1 MKMGESNRELERFVK
16 KRDTEVDIAK
26 GICIICMILVHATY
40 GIHPKINS
48 YTGVFFLVFFFF
60 SAGFFFKNPTDPVS
74 FITRRLERL
83 EVPYVLVCIIIFI
96 NMYLHGYRNF
106 PVLVNSLFYALPA
119 EFSSPYMIAGTAT
132 IGIGPIWFL
141 NCLFF
146 TSLFYLPLLKVE
158 KKSRTLIVI
167 ALAVIAKISQS
178 YFLLPFTIQDA
189 LIGILFLHAGQLL
202 YPHIQ
207 QGLNGCKVI

>member
-1 MKMGESNRELERFVK
+1 MSESSRELERGVK

-26 GICIICMILVHATY
+26 GICIVCMILVHATY

-60 SAGFFFKNPTDPVS
+60 SAGFFFKNPAKPVS

-119 EFSSPYMIAGTAT
+119 EFSSPYMVAGTAT

-167 ALAVIAKISQS
+167 ALAVIAKISQT
-178 YFLLPFTIQDA
+178 YFLLPFTVQDA
-189 LIGILFLHAGQLL
+189 LIGMMFLHAGQLL
-202 YPHIQ
+202 YLHIQ
-207 QGLNGCKVI
+207 QGLKWL